1 MARQVSAIT
10 RTFFARSESYGS
22 KKNNAGCQ
30 HSVRDCAIKQ
40 KETKRTKDKARDA
53 SRLTRNN
60 RTFPATN
67 LEFVSVWIFKKASII
82 AATVGAT
89 DFRAFQA
96 SPADL
101 AHEPGEPIH
110 FFTGLSPKSESR
122 SVGLMAS
129 ILREA
134 EKRFRLVS
142 ASRIEDSPPSARAI
156 AGKTERWQELAI
168 KLVRELQIAYAQVN
182 MVEVARLFH
191 FRRYF

>member
-1 MARQVSAIT
+1 MQVVSI
-10 RTFFARSESYGS
+10 RSKTEQLNRRKQRGRSQGQGS
-22 KKNNAGCQ
+22 
-30 HSVRDCAIKQ
+30 
-40 KETKRTKDKARDA
+40 

-67 LEFVSVWIFKKASII
+67 LEFISVWIFKKASIVPP
-82 AATVGAT
+82 AVGAT
-89 DFRAFQA
+89 DLRAFQA

-101 AHEPGEPIH
+101 AYEPGEPIH

-134 EKRFRLVS
+134 EKCFRLVS
-142 ASRIEDSPPSARAI
+142 TSRTEVSQPPARAV
-156 AGKTERWQELAI
+156 AGKAERWQELAI
-168 KLVRELQIAYAQVN
+168 KLLRTLQIAYAQVN
-182 MVEVARLFH
+182 VVEIAALFH

>member
-1 MARQVSAIT
+1 VD
-10 RTFFARSESYGS
+10 
-22 KKNNAGCQ
+22 AG
-30 HSVRDCAIKQ
+30 
-40 KETKRTKDKARDA
+40 
-53 SRLTRNN
+53 RLTWNN

-67 LEFVSVWIFKKASII
+67 LQFVPIWIFKKASII

-89 DFRAFQA
+89 EFRAFEA
-96 SPADL
+96 SAADP

-134 EKRFRLVS
+134 EKRFRFVS
-142 ASRIEDSPPSARAI
+142 ASRKEDSPPSTRAI

-168 KLVRELQIAYAQVN
+168 KLVRALQIAYAQVN
-182 MVEVARLFH
+182 VVEIARLFH
-191 FRRYF
+191 FSRYF

>member
-1 MARQVSAIT
+1 MD
-10 RTFFARSESYGS
+10 
-22 KKNNAGCQ
+22 AG
-30 HSVRDCAIKQ
+30 
-40 KETKRTKDKARDA
+40 
-53 SRLTRNN
+53 RLTWNN

-67 LEFVSVWIFKKASII
+67 LQFVPVWIFKKASII

-89 DFRAFQA
+89 DLRAFQA

-142 ASRIEDSPPSARAI
+142 ASRIEDSPSSARAI
-156 AGKTERWQELAI
+156 AGKTQRGQELAI
-168 KLVRELQIAYAQVN
+168 KLVRALQIAYAQINV
-182 MVEVARLFH
+182 VEVTRLFQ
-191 FRRYF
+191 FSRYF

>member
-1 MARQVSAIT
+1 MD
-10 RTFFARSESYGS
+10 
-22 KKNNAGCQ
+22 AG
-30 HSVRDCAIKQ
+30 
-40 KETKRTKDKARDA
+40 
-53 SRLTRNN
+53 RLTWNN

-67 LEFVSVWIFKKASII
+67 LQFVPVWIFKKASII

-89 DFRAFQA
+89 DLRAFEA
-96 SPADL
+96 SPADV

-110 FFTGLSPKSESR
+110 FFTGLGPKRESR

-168 KLVRELQIAYAQVN
+168 KLVRALQIAYAQINV
-182 MVEVARLFH
+182 VEVTRLFQ
-191 FRRYF
+191 FSRYF

>member
-1 MARQVSAIT
+1 VD
-10 RTFFARSESYGS
+10 
-22 KKNNAGCQ
+22 AG
-30 HSVRDCAIKQ
+30 
-40 KETKRTKDKARDA
+40 
-53 SRLTRNN
+53 RLTWNN

-67 LEFVSVWIFKKASII
+67 LQFVPIWIFKKAGII

-89 DFRAFQA
+89 ELRAFQA

-101 AHEPGEPIH
+101 AHEPGEAIH
-110 FFTGLSPKSESR
+110 FFTGLSPKRDSR

-142 ASRIEDSPPSARAI
+142 ASRKEDSPPSARAI

-168 KLVRELQIAYAQVN
+168 KFARALQIAYAQVN
-182 MVEVARLFH
+182 VIEVARLFH
-191 FRRYF
+191 FSRYFCG

>member
-1 MARQVSAIT
+1 VD
-10 RTFFARSESYGS
+10 
-22 KKNNAGCQ
+22 AG
-30 HSVRDCAIKQ
+30 
-40 KETKRTKDKARDA
+40 
-53 SRLTRNN
+53 RLTWNN

-67 LEFVSVWIFKKASII
+67 LQFVPVWIFKKASII

-89 DFRAFQA
+89 DLRAFEA

-101 AHEPGEPIH
+101 AHEPGETIH
-110 FFTGLSPKSESR
+110 FFTGLSPKRESR

-168 KLVRELQIAYAQVN
+168 KLVRALQIAYAQVN
-182 MVEVARLFH
+182 MVEVARLFQ
-191 FRRYF
+191 FSRYFWG